1 MNIVQRVVTGAGL
14 MLLAAALA
22 VDNALEWIKAA
33 IHTEAVPLE
42 HGTFRLTGFVPNGSA
57 KRAMTAAAF
66 VFLAAVLLVGALA
79 VHGPGLS
86 HVLAYL
92 TLAAGAAGTFA
103 ASNPPNA
110 PLPQYTFLGV
120 YTGGTSDT
128 SPLNIPFAT
137 YNATFAT
144 RCNGVAPIPNV
155 YVVQTLGNVTA
166 IGVTCTATN
175 LVLTFTSSGS
185 ALLGFV
191 ATLGAIIPN
200 TVTEK

>member
-1 MNIVQRVVTGAGL
+1 LERIKT
-14 MLLAAALA
+14 ALRG
-22 VDNALEWIKAA
+22 DS
-33 IHTEAVPLE
+33 VPLE
-42 HGTFRLTGFVPNGSA
+42 HGAFRVTEIVPNGSA
-57 KRAMTAAAF
+57 KRAMTAAALL
-66 VFLAAVLLVGALA
+66 FLGAGLLVGAFA
-79 VHGPGLS
+79 VHGPGLA

-103 ASNPPNA
+103 SSAPANA
-110 PLPQYTFLGV
+110 PLPQYTFIGV
-120 YTGGTSDT
+120 YTGGSSDT

-185 ALLGFV
+185 ALSGFV